1 MKASKGQL
9 KQKYLKWSHKWP
21 PIPRRWETHKVL
33 WENHKVL
40 GSPLTGA
47 SPSHRPMTSPKHAKN
62 TSTRQPV
69 LSASKSLE
77 MCFHLC
83 SLLLEERSHT
93 PANTPAGS
101 PGPTLSPAASW
112 SHLCNSQPCPHLVWP
127 TVWKQSSKCF
137 VSLFVCFFSKGI
149 NSASTLLF
157 IVINSIWIGHCL
169 WSSPAPPLFWDTT
182 PSLVWLR
189 L

>member
-101 PGPTLSPAASW
+101 PGPTLSQLHLDPTSATASPALT
-112 SHLCNSQPCPHLVWP
+112 LCDPQYENNP
-127 TVWKQSSKCF
+127 
-137 VSLFVCFFSKGI
+137 VSVLFLCLFVFFPKE
-149 NSASTLLF
+149 STQPLP
-157 IVINSIWIGHCL
+157 C
-169 WSSPAPPLFWDTT
+169 SSL
-182 PSLVWLR
+182 
-189 L
+189 